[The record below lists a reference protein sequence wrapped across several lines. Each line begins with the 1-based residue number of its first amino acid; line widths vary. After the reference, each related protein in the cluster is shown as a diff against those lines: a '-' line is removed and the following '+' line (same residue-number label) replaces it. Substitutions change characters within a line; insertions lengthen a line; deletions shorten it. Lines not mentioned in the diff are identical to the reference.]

1 MGFMVLLTEV
11 GSPVSGASSTYIETD
26 LSSATLISAG
36 ILSPM
41 RTSTIS
47 PGTRLTASDY
57 LRTPSLST

>member
-47 PGTRLTASDY
+47 PGTRL
-57 LRTPSLST
+57 